1 MPTDIKQTY
10 RLFFAPGEV
19 TEIRAI
25 GVSGRNKAW
34 EGFARSATGEDAVV
48 FGYFDN
54 ADDFGRA
61 ALALEASEAPGI
73 YFTPNLVHRDHFQ
86 RAPNRLVTPAKKRPS
101 TADHHIQAVRW
112 LLVDFDSDHA
122 VGVSA
127 TEDEMSPTLDCAK
140 ACAAWLREMGLA
152 EPIKALSGNG
162 YHLNYRIDDIPPEI
176 FTSKEY
182 KSDSLVRRCLHAI
195 EARLS
200 KEFPRVKFDLSVFNP
215 SRIWKL
221 YGTTARKGFASA
233 DRPHRRSFIFADAP
247 DEFARVP
254 VTPLAVLER
263 LAGLAEGKEPP
274 GAKPPGV
281 EKESKQVPAKRS
293 RKANTER
300 TNQRPNGLGP
310 LKVAEYLAHFG
321 RELHSVDDHGA
332 IKRYNLRE
340 CVFNPEHKAKDAAI
354 CQETSGKLLY
364 HCSHNSCQGKT
375 WQDAKYAIS
384 GDASLKEWCE
394 GYDPNWKPEDQPLG
408 SGLLHEIEIVPTHV
422 EVGVPTLPPPTEI
435 DPMEFFTVRGH
446 GGRPAFV
453 LESMAKYLAT
463 YFSPLVCTD
472 GVFWRY
478 TDGCW
483 RRFHDDTIKQT
494 IVQALKDRVQ
504 ADWIKSAMQVLGAM
518 VNRLETQ
525 WVRRPYLIN
534 LKNGVIDLEELV
546 RAGKDVDL
554 GSILK
559 PHDPGYGSR
568 AQLPVEFNPDADA
581 NRWIKFLWEVFPEGR
596 ECMQDGKNCDGDD
609 KIQLAQQFA
618 GYLLLPTCK
627 FERAAFMVGPGANGK
642 STMLKVFI
650 NLLGKENTIELSLDD
665 LARSFNIP
673 YLQDKLLVTCT
684 EMATREPSAISVLKK
699 CISGDMVSG
708 EHKYKQRIDFWPSA
722 KFCFALNEVPNIVDK
737 SYGFARKVL
746 ILRFDQRFE
755 GEKKDVDLL
764 EKLLDERNGIFL
776 WMLEGAVDLIRR
788 KGFAESQIAE
798 EERQKFLQEMNPFL
812 MWVAERADVGNGHK
826 AVAEFLYEDY
836 RSWADKSGLNA
847 LGKIKFYHS
856 LTNYLPQ
863 VKKGKMDDGNA
874 RRQAFIGIGLKPSI
888 L

>member
-1 MPTDIKQTY
+1 MSNDQLKVY
-10 RLFFAPGEV
+10 RLFFRPGDV
-19 TEIRAI
+19 TEIRAF
-25 GVSGRNKAW
+25 GLTGRSKAW
-34 EGFARSATGEDAVV
+34 DGFAKGDDACV

-54 ADDFGRA
+54 AEAFGA
-61 ALALEASEAPGI
+61 AAEKLDAGGAHGI
-73 YFTPNLVHRDHFQ
+73 YFVPNLPDPALIS
-86 RAPNRLVTPAKKRPS
+86 RAQNRLVAASKKRPQTS
-101 TADHHIQAVRW
+101 DNHIKVVRW
-112 LLVDFDSDHA
+112 LLLDFDPVRPA
-122 VGVSA
+122 GISA
-127 TEDEMSPTLDCAK
+127 TEEELAAAMECAK
-140 ACAAWLREMGLA
+140 AAAELLREIGFA
-152 EPIKALSGNG
+152 APIKAASGNG
-162 YHLNYRIDDIPPEI
+162 YHLNYRIEDIECNEDYR
-176 FTSKEY
+176 KEP
-182 KSDSLVRRCLHAI
+182 LVKRCLQAL
-195 EARLS
+195 AGMVS
-200 KEFPRVKFDLSVFNP
+200 NDRVKLDLAVFNP
-215 SRIWKL
+215 ARIWKL
-221 YGTTARKGFASA
+221 YGTWARKGDDTKS
-233 DRPHRRSFIFADAP
+233 RPHRLSRIFPDAP
-247 DEFARVP
+247 EKFEDVP
-254 VTPLAVLER
+254 VTPFAVLEK
-263 LAGLAEGKEPP
+263 LAGMSGDKKAEG
-274 GAKPPGV
+274 
-281 EKESKQVPAKRS
+281 EKEKKQVPAKRG
-293 RKANTER
+293 RPAKPER
-300 TNQRPNGLGP
+300 TNQRPGGLGP

-321 RELHSVDDHGA
+321 REIHSVDDHGA
-332 IKRYNLRE
+332 LKRYNLRE

-354 CQETSGKLLY
+354 CQEVGGKLLY
-364 HCSHNSCQGKT
+364 HCSHNSCQGRT
-375 WQDAKYAIS
+375 WQDAKHAIS

-394 GYDPNWKPEDQPLG
+394 GYDPDWKPEDQPLG
-408 SGLLHEIEIVPTHV
+408 TGMLREIEIVPTHV

-435 DPMEFFTVRGH
+435 DPMEFFTVRGN

-478 TDGCW
+478 ADGCW
-483 RRFHDDTIKQT
+483 RRFHDDTIRQT

-525 WVRRPYLIN
+525 WTRRPYLIN
-534 LKNGVIDLEELV
+534 LKNGVIDLEEIV
-546 RAGKDVDL
+546 RAGKDLDL
-554 GSILK
+554 SKLLK
-559 PHDPGYGSR
+559 PHDPEYGSR
-568 AQLPVEFNPDADA
+568 AQLSVEFDPEAEA

-596 ECMQDGKNCDGDD
+596 ECLEDGKTCDGDD

-684 EMATREPSAISVLKK
+684 EMVTREPSAVSVLKK

-764 EKLLDERNGIFL
+764 EKLLAERNGIFL

-788 KGFAESQIAE
+788 RGFAKSQIAE

-812 MWVAERADVGNGHK
+812 MWVSERAEVGAGQK
-826 AVAEFLYEDY
+826 AVADSLYEDY
-836 RSWADKSGLNA
+836 RTWADKGGLKA
-847 LGKIKFYHS
+847 LGKIKFYHN
-856 LTNYLPQ
+856 LVNYLPT
-863 VKKGKMDDGNA
+863 VKKGKLDDGIA
-874 RRQAFIGIGLKPSI
+874 RRQAFIGIGLRGI
-888 L
+888 